1 MHATIMPLSANCS
14 PKREPHALYLNQNPT
29 KIISFL
35 KDKSSMN
42 SGNTHTHT
50 TKLQPCHGAGD

>member
-1 MHATIMPLSANCS
+1 MHATIMPFSANYS

-35 KDKSSMN
+35 KDKRLMKSEI
-42 SGNTHTHT
+42 HTHT
-50 TKLQPCHGAGD
+50 TEL